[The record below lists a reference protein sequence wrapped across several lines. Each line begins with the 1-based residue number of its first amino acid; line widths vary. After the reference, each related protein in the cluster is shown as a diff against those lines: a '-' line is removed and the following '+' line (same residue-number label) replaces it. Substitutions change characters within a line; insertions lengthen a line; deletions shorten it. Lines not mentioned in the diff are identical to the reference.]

1 MLSVHEPLSGAFSS
15 RKRRTLASRL
25 AGLFFA
31 TACWA
36 PLYGH
41 AESAPKGCGIVA
53 EPGGISL
60 HVQTKC
66 SPEDLKEL
74 QVFIQAA
81 LGESER
87 RAHQPGWVFQ
97 EWSSG
102 RQRNLGRLG
111 ELPGAVPV
119 SPLHH

>member
-1 MLSVHEPLSGAFSS
+1 MLSVHDPLSGAFSL
-15 RKRRTLASRL
+15 RERRPLASRL
-25 AGLFFA
+25 AGLLLA
-31 TACWA
+31 VVCWA
-36 PLYGH
+36 PLCGQ
-41 AESAPKGCGIVA
+41 AESVPKGCGIVA

-66 SPEDLKEL
+66 SPEDLREL

-81 LGESER
+81 LDESER
-87 RAHQPGWVFQ
+87 RAQQPRWVYQ